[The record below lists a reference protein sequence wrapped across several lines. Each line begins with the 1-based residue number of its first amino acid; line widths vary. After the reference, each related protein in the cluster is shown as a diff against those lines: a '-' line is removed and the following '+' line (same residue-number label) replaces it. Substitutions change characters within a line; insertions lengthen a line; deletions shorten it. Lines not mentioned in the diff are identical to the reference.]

1 MVLGELGNKITSAL
15 SKLDG
20 SSLLTDQAVSDMIK
34 EICNALV
41 AADVNVKLVFNLRE
55 NIKTRIKLDAIP
67 AGIDKRKYIRKVVF
81 EELCKML
88 DPGVEPW
95 KPVRGKQNII
105 MFVGLQGSGKTTT
118 VAKLAYYYKKAGW
131 RPCMICADTFRAGAL
146 PQMKQN
152 AALAGVSFYGSET
165 ERDPV
170 KLATDGVAHFK
181 NLGFDIII
189 VDTSGR
195 NKQDEALFEE
205 IEQVDRAIKP
215 DNIIFVMDGSI
226 GQAAHDQAIAFKER
240 VKITSVIISKLDGH
254 AKGGGALSAV
264 VATKSPII
272 FYGTGEHLPDLQ
284 LFETDTFVSS
294 LLGMGNLKELA
305 RLMKDIV
312 PEKKSIVDITKKG
325 KITLRDMYEQ
335 FEAVL
340 KMGPLGKVMEMIPG
354 LSSLPQGPNGA
365 DLGQA
370 KLKSYMTIMDS
381 MTDEELDDPKII
393 NNNRCLRIA
402 RGSGRSLRDINEL
415 LLQYK
420 TFSKLVPTCLN
431 PRVSRTGFFIS
442 KIRINQL
449 TKY

>member
-1 MVLGELGNKITSAL
+1 
-15 SKLDG
+15 
-20 SSLLTDQAVSDMIK
+20 
-34 EICNALV
+34 
-41 AADVNVKLVFNLRE
+41 
-55 NIKTRIKLDAIP
+55 
-67 AGIDKRKYIRKVVF
+67 
-81 EELCKML
+81 
-88 DPGVEPW
+88 
-95 KPVRGKQNII
+95 
-105 MFVGLQGSGKTTT
+105 
-118 VAKLAYYYKKAGW
+118 
-131 RPCMICADTFRAGAL
+131 
-146 PQMKQN
+146 
-152 AALAGVSFYGSET
+152 
-165 ERDPV
+165 
-170 KLATDGVAHFK
+170 
-181 NLGFDIII
+181 
-189 VDTSGR
+189 
-195 NKQDEALFEE
+195 
-205 IEQVDRAIKP
+205 
-215 DNIIFVMDGSI
+215 MDGSI
-226 GQAAHDQAIAFKER
+226 GQAAHDQAMAFKER

-415 LLQYK
+415 LSQYK

-431 PRVSRTGFFIS
+431 PRGRGGIPSLAG
-442 KIRINQL
+442 INPAMVKQMGGL
-449 TKY
+449 RNMESLMRQFEGKK

>member
-1 MVLGELGNKITSAL
+1 
-15 SKLDG
+15 
-20 SSLLTDQAVSDMIK
+20 
-34 EICNALV
+34 
-41 AADVNVKLVFNLRE
+41 
-55 NIKTRIKLDAIP
+55 
-67 AGIDKRKYIRKVVF
+67 
-81 EELCKML
+81 
-88 DPGVEPW
+88 
-95 KPVRGKQNII
+95 
-105 MFVGLQGSGKTTT
+105 
-118 VAKLAYYYKKAGW
+118 
-131 RPCMICADTFRAGAL
+131 
-146 PQMKQN
+146 
-152 AALAGVSFYGSET
+152 
-165 ERDPV
+165 
-170 KLATDGVAHFK
+170 
-181 NLGFDIII
+181 
-189 VDTSGR
+189 
-195 NKQDEALFEE
+195 
-205 IEQVDRAIKP
+205 
-215 DNIIFVMDGSI
+215 
-226 GQAAHDQAIAFKER
+226 
-240 VKITSVIISKLDGH
+240 
-254 AKGGGALSAV
+254 LSAV

-272 FYGTGEHLPDLQ
+272 FYGTGEHMPDLQ

-354 LSSLPQGPNGA
+354 LSNLPQGPNGA

-381 MTDEELDDPKII
+381 MTDEELDDPRII

-431 PRVSRTGFFIS
+431 PRGRGGIPSLAG
-442 KIRINQL
+442 INPAMLKQMGGL
-449 TKY
+449 RNMESLMRQFEGKK